1 MGETN
6 ELKLGRIRGCAYHLS
21 YMLILVGVIGLAD
34 YLTGSELSFGLFY
47 LIPIG
52 IAAWFQGR
60 QNTVI
65 VFGICTLVW
74 MTVDIVSGHTYSKH
88 AILYWNTIVRLGFFA
103 ITGLTL
109 VRIREMQM
117 RNRDLINY
125 VVHDLRSPLFG
136 VMGNLEFLRE
146 MPAIM
151 ANPQIRKCVEDGQV
165 AGGRMTTLI
174 NSILDLSQLESG
186 KIPMNRQTVPV
197 RDLIDVALR
206 EVSVFAKHRGVALS
220 SVIAEGIDYV
230 YVDHALT
237 LRILVNLLSNAIKA
251 APAQTVVTLQAE
263 PNDQQKVVF
272 SVTDQG
278 HGIPK
283 KYLQGIFDRFVQLE
297 MRRTGV
303 LTVTGSGLGLAFCQ
317 LAVKAQG
324 EQIWAESGD
333 HGGTTFKFTLTL
345 HKYQDENPSN
355 AVISSN

>member
-1 MGETN
+1 MSEKDKA
-6 ELKLGRIRGCAYHLS
+6 KLGRIRGYAYHLPCT
-21 YMLILVGVIGLAD
+21 LLLVAVVGVAD
-34 YLTGSELSFGLFY
+34 YLTGWELSFSLFY

-52 IAAWFQGR
+52 MAAWFQGR

-65 VFGICTLVW
+65 VVGICTLAW
-74 MTVDIVSGHTYSKH
+74 MTVDIVSDHAYSKH
-88 AILYWNTIVRLGFFA
+88 AILYWNTFVRLGIFG

-109 VRIREMQM
+109 VYIREMQI

-125 VVHDLRSPLFG
+125 IVHDLRSPLFV

-151 ANPQIRKCVEDGQV
+151 TDPQIKECVKDCQV

-174 NSILDLSQLESG
+174 NSILDLSRLESS
-186 KIPMNRQTVPV
+186 KIPMNRQAVPV
-197 RDLIDVALR
+197 RDLIDAPLR
-206 EVSVFAKHRGVALS
+206 EVSVFAKHCGVTLS

-230 YVDHALT
+230 YADHTLT

-251 APAQTVVTLQAE
+251 APAQTTVTLQVE

-283 KYLQGIFDRFVQLE
+283 KYLQVIFDKFVQLE
-297 MRRTGV
+297 MRRTRV
-303 LTVTGSGLGLAFCQ
+303 LTGSGLGLAFCQ
-317 LAVKAQG
+317 LAIKAQG
-324 EQIWAESGD
+324 EQIWVESG
-333 HGGTTFKFTLTL
+333 
-345 HKYQDENPSN
+345 
-355 AVISSN
+355 VISDVNSRHENSHAAI